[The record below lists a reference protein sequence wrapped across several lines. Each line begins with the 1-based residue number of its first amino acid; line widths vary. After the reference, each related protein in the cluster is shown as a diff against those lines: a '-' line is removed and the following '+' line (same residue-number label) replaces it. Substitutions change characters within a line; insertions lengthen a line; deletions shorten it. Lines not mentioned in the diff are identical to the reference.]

1 MRIKKVIASSVL
13 SLALLVSSSA
23 FFTAQAEAAS
33 PNETWKLCTSEV
45 FGPYSSRNAIP
56 AIYNDG
62 TYNWYLKGAKT
73 YSGIWYGAYERC
85 WYTTLT

>member
-33 PNETWKLCTSEV
+33 PNQEWKVCTSTEA
-45 FGPYSSRNAIP
+45 GPYTSRNAIP

-62 TYNWYLKGAKT
+62 TNNWYLKGARSWKGT
-73 YSGIWYGAYERC
+73 WYGLYERC
-85 WYTTLT
+85 WTENL